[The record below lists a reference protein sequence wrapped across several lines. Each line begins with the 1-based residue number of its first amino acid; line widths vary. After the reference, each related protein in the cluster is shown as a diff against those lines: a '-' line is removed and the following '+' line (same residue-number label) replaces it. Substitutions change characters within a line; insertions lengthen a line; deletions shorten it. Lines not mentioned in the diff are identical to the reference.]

1 MNAELLIATD
11 GSESNTVDDREPLLV
26 QSIKANSR
34 GCCSMLPCL
43 RSRRISRKKLL
54 SESLSRSVSSYSDVE
69 KCSDAHLIL
78 EDSEEPRPLLRKT
91 SIQLENKQK
100 MAKELIQLKEKLK
113 YHFANPFHKCRHHK
127 RGPGK
132 LIVLFFKILLA
143 TAQVC

>member
-43 RSRRISRKKLL
+43 RSRRID
-54 SESLSRSVSSYSDVE
+54 SESVSSYSDVE